1 MASNDDNP
9 PALLALDPSQSR
21 ACALVLSGCNVA
33 LFGRA
38 GSGKSEVM
46 RRMISEAQARWGAE
60 HVAVGSLSGSAA
72 LVIGGQTL
80 HSLFGM
86 DTRPLS
92 REAWLREALRS
103 PHVVWRL
110 NSLRVLFIDEV
121 CTISS
126 SLFMKLA
133 YVMRRVAPPHLQHL
147 PFAGCQIVGTCF
159 FDALFALITRHLFA
173 PGSPPLFFCCRRH
186 ICGTLLET
194 GDCALVLTALLL
206 FVSSAVLL
214 MSYAFVGTQWTAG
227 GDPLQIAPVKVTDT
241 SPDRM
246 VFDCSA
252 WRATFEGA
260 AGKVV
265 CLTGFH
271 RQSHD
276 AVFQSVL
283 DRVRWGRA
291 GHQTIKLIN
300 DTSSNTFTGPVTQ
313 LRIRK
318 LDVLAINEARMEAIQ
333 SPPHT
338 FQANDVFLTSD
349 PKEKEDA
356 VAALR
361 SCVDLSLSVKRKA
374 FVILT
379 RKMHGVPPG
388 TRGVVTDVIRRTI
401 LTGADV
407 EEVDTIMCN
416 FDGRQVEVIHARFS
430 AYNSAGH
437 EVAFC
442 NQMPL
447 ILGWAVT
454 IHRAQGLTLDA
465 LEINFELDNRTT
477 CGLVYT
483 ALSRVRSFSSLRV
496 CGLRRDLIRVS
507 RCATAYYER
516 NLLGNGI
523 DPHEDG
529 RPPLE
534 ATTSQYSAFS
544 L

>member
-147 PFAGCQIVGTCF
+147 PFAGCQIV
-159 FDALFALITRHLFA
+159 
-173 PGSPPLFFCCRRH
+173 
-186 ICGTLLET
+186 
-194 GDCALVLTALLL
+194 
-206 FVSSAVLL
+206 
-214 MSYAFVGTQWTAG
+214 AG